1 MAEGWLRG
9 KTHPLTGEAMVTE
22 QLVLPPG
29 SLVTCNT
36 HAAHMVSPKPE
47 GTKQRLACSWFFKK
61 ASDNTGLTSSPYCA
75 PPALCLAAAEGELPE
90 ALTAVLRNTF
100 DPALT
105 AGNTD

>member
-1 MAEGWLRG
+1 MRAPRPDYLS
-9 KTHPLTGEAMVTE
+9 PLAALPDVT
-22 QLVLPPG
+22 V
-29 SLVTCNT
+29 SANS
-36 HAAHMVSPKPE
+36 AAHMVSPKPE

-61 ASDNTGLTSSPYCA
+61 ASNNTGLTSSPYCA

>member
-1 MAEGWLRG
+1 MSPSAALSDM
-9 KTHPLTGEAMVTE
+9 TVSAN
-22 QLVLPPG
+22 
-29 SLVTCNT
+29 S
-36 HAAHMVSPKPE
+36 AAHMVSPKPE

>member
-1 MAEGWLRG
+1 MQGGARR
-9 KTHPLTGEAMVTE
+9 HPLTG
-22 QLVLPPG
+22 QLLRIERLSLPPG
-29 SLVTCNT
+29 SVVCCNT
-36 HAAHMVSPKPE
+36 HAAHMVNPKPA
-47 GTKQRLACSWFFKK
+47 GTRQRLACSWFFKK
-61 ASDNTGLTSSPYCA
+61 ASDTTGLTSSPYCA